1 MGGMPGG
8 MGGMPAGRG
17 GRRRTRE
24 RPDLLPDGTRVTVRG
39 LQGAAQHNGKSG
51 EVHESNDVTGRYT
64 VQLDDGEVLR
74 IKPENLLQSCS
85 AELTGMERKPELNGR
100 EGRVTGWDA
109 SGGRYHVSLDGQVVS
124 LKPDNLILP
133 SGARATVIGLVSQ
146 PRWNGST
153 CKVVSFDRERR
164 RYTVQMKDESTHLAL
179 KLESLRL

>member
-1 MGGMPGG
+1 M
-8 MGGMPAGRG
+8 
-17 GRRRTRE
+17 
-24 RPDLLPDGTRVTVRG
+24 
-39 LQGAAQHNGKSG
+39 
-51 EVHESNDVTGRYT
+51 
-64 VQLDDGEVLR
+64 LR

-109 SGGRYHVSLDGQVVS
+109 SGGRYHVSLDGQASRERPQKRETAERPPTHAHTLAALPDPSPTPRPLLPPPQVVS

>member
-1 MGGMPGG
+1 
-8 MGGMPAGRG
+8 MPAGRG

-51 EVHESNDVTGRYT
+51 EVHESSDATGRYT

-74 IKPENLLQSCS
+74 IRPENLLQSCS

-133 SGARATVIGLVSQ
+133 PGARATVIGLVSQ